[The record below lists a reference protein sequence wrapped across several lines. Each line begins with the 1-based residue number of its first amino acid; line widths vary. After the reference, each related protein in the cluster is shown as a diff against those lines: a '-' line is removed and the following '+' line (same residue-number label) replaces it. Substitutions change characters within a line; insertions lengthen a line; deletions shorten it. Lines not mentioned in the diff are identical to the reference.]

1 MTPNRDKRMR
11 KGSIHIIYALFCAAA
26 VSGLAACSEEQYDS
40 STPRHDAGVTFM
52 VSGISPQTRVDYNG
66 SYVSSRF
73 EGGEELGAYVID
85 KTGTKNEKGLPEYEF
100 VEGYT
105 RNARY
110 KVVNGVPEVTHTD
123 TKNTEDGKEEK
134 VTYTYDQALEP
145 VVPTDIFPADKR
157 YVFYYPYKAGGELGS
172 EDKTGADIRNFSHNV
187 LANQSTKEAFETSD
201 LLRARVNGTEDE
213 STVGSSVIGHDAT
226 GRQQLAVDMEHVMT
240 CIVLRVEK
248 SLVPEDEDLSKEAA
262 GLVNVYRTVSG
273 IDLTR
278 ALTPNEQEESD
289 YALSTGE
296 KVDKGNITMNRFGD
310 DTDEY
315 GAACTAYRAVM
326 PAQKVEAGSKF
337 LSFRF
342 NGKNDSETYSLGNT
356 LTFLPGKYYL
366 FTLTKDGGLRF
377 RGIIDDLE
385 DGGDYFYEY

>member
-1 MTPNRDKRMR
+1 MR
-11 KGSIHIIYALFCAAA
+11 KGAIHIIYTLFCAAA
-26 VSGLAACSEEQYDS
+26 VCGLSSCSDDGYDGP
-40 STPRHDAGVTFM
+40 TPRHDAGVAFM
-52 VSGISPQTRVDYNG
+52 VSGISPQTRVKYND
-66 SYVSSRF
+66 YVSSTF

-85 KTGTKNEKGLPEYEF
+85 KTGTVNEKGLPVYEF

-110 KVVNGVPEVTHTD
+110 KVVNGVTEVTHTY
-123 TKNTEDGKEEK
+123 TKEKDGKEEK
-134 VTYTYDQALEP
+134 VTYTYTQALEP
-145 VVPTDIFPADKR
+145 VVPMDTFPADQR
-157 YVFYYPYKAGGELGS
+157 YVFYYPYKAGGELGDG
-172 EDKTGADIRNFSHNV
+172 DKTGADIRNFSHTV
-187 LANQSTKEAFETSD
+187 LANQSTNEAFETSD

-213 STVGSSVIGHDAT
+213 TTVSSSVIGHDAT
-226 GRQQLAVDMEHVMT
+226 GRQQLAVNMEHVMT

-248 SLVPEDEDLSKEAA
+248 SLVPAENDAPEKAA

-278 ALTPNEQEESD
+278 ALTPEEQGESG

-296 KVDKGNITMNRFGD
+296 KVDKGNITMNCVGD

-315 GAACTAYRAVM
+315 GAKCTAYRAVM
-326 PAQKVEAGSKF
+326 PAQGVKGGSEF

-342 NGKNDSETYSLGNT
+342 NGKTDSETYSLGKT

>member
-1 MTPNRDKRMR
+1 MR

-52 VSGISPQTRVDYNG
+52 VSGISPQTRVDYND

-85 KTGTKNEKGLPEYEF
+85 KTGTVNEKGLPEYEF
-100 VEGYT
+100 VKGYT

-110 KVVNGVPEVTHTD
+110 KVVNGVPEVTHIY
-123 TKNTEDGKEEK
+123 TKEKDGKEEK

-213 STVGSSVIGHDAT
+213 TTVGSSVIGRDAT
-226 GRQQLAVDMEHVMT
+226 GRQQLAVNMEHVMT

-248 SLVPEDEDLSKEAA
+248 SLVPEDDAPEKAA

-278 ALTPNEQEESD
+278 ALTPEEQGENQ
-289 YALSTGE
+289 YAPTPGE
-296 KVDKGNITMNRFGD
+296 NVDKGNITMNRFGD

-326 PAQKVEAGSKF
+326 PAQEVKAGSKF

-342 NGKNDSETYSLGNT
+342 NGKTYSETYSLGNT